1 MWLAQPALLGQAIL
15 DRAVHLSFCLSDS
28 SRQADFNATGLMQQ
42 LWPTSQDFKLNPAW
56 KMVEK
61 PLLSYNIFMEMKKAA
76 RTTPLKHKTDEF
88 GESASLKA
96 ALVLVVDDTVDNLTL
111 ISLELQ
117 GQGYRVVTASDG
129 EEAVKVAALS
139 KPDIILMDIAMPHV
153 DGLEATRKIRE
164 NADLRA
170 IPVIAITAYNTGGFQ
185 RAAHDAGFD
194 AYLTKPLDFP
204 RLHSLIETF
213 LQR

>member
-1 MWLAQPALLGQAIL
+1 
-15 DRAVHLSFCLSDS
+15 
-28 SRQADFNATGLMQQ
+28 
-42 LWPTSQDFKLNPAW
+42 
-56 KMVEK
+56 MVEK
-61 PLLSYNIFMEMKKAA
+61 PLLSYNRIMENKKAA
-76 RTTPLKHKTDEF
+76 LTTPLKHNTDEF
-88 GESASLKA
+88 GQSASLKA

-129 EEAVKVAALS
+129 EEAVRVATLA

-164 NADLRA
+164 NADLRT
-170 IPVIAITAYNTGGFQ
+170 IPVIAITAYNTSGFQ

-194 AYLTKPLDFP
+194 AYLTKPLDFD

-213 LQR
+213 LHR

>member
-1 MWLAQPALLGQAIL
+1 
-15 DRAVHLSFCLSDS
+15 
-28 SRQADFNATGLMQQ
+28 
-42 LWPTSQDFKLNPAW
+42 
-56 KMVEK
+56 
-61 PLLSYNIFMEMKKAA
+61 MEMKKAPH
-76 RTTPLKHKTDEF
+76 TTPLKQRTDEL
-88 GESASLKA
+88 GHSTSKAA

-117 GQGYRVVTASDG
+117 GHGYRVVTASDG
-129 EEAVKVAALS
+129 EEAVRVATLS
-139 KPDIILMDIAMPHV
+139 KPDIILMDIAMPLV
-153 DGLEATRKIRE
+153 DGLQATRKIRE
-164 NADLRA
+164 NEELRS

-194 AYLTKPLDFP
+194 GYLTKPLDFA